1 MNIEELESLLVRY
14 ETGEKDLIFTLE
26 KEYSKLIEI
35 CPDNPKY
42 IKDYGYICEC
52 LGRTYLQKAESM
64 YETILLKFK
73 DNNSYNF
80 RLDNLLLNLRN
91 SLGRNKESIELYKK
105 RILEYPDD
113 ASEYVFLA
121 MAYLYADQVQE
132 AKKVMEAAEKIVSN
146 PDANFYDVYG
156 SVYQRLGDNE
166 KALEFWD
173 KAVQDQFSMGGW
185 FSRAFLFKELGRLEE
200 AAAEWKKIIA
210 MLEKHHDPLHLA
222 WPKEELAEI
231 EAEIKNKTIKQ

>member
-1 MNIEELESLLVRY
+1 
-14 ETGEKDLIFTLE
+14 
-26 KEYSKLIEI
+26 
-35 CPDNPKY
+35 
-42 IKDYGYICEC
+42 
-52 LGRTYLQKAESM
+52 M
-64 YETILLKFK
+64 YETILSKFK
-73 DNNSYNF
+73 NNNGYNF

-113 ASEYVFLA
+113 PSEYVFLA
-121 MAYLYADQVQE
+121 IAYLYADQVHE
-132 AKKVMEAAEKIVSN
+132 AKKVMEAAEKIVTI

-166 KALEFWD
+166 KALEYWD

-200 AAAEWKKIIA
+200 AAAEWNKIIN
-210 MLEKHHDPLHLA
+210 MLEKHHDPLHLI
-222 WPKEELAEI
+222 WPREELAK
-231 EAEIKNKTIKQ
+231 IKEQLKKQ